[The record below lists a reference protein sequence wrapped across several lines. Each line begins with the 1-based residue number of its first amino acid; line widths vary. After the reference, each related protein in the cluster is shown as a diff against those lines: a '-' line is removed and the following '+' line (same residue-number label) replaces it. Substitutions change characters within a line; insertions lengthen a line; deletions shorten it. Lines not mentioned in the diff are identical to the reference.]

1 MKRATLYIST
11 VELRS
16 HPKMCY
22 QGHCSWPPAWAGPVD
37 PGASLPKGEVGVLIA
52 VEAASKYLS
61 APHCLLV
68 IRYNDE
74 EYFGALFFDDR
85 SFAHTICNLLRSH
98 LGSPM
103 AALGSLDI
111 P

>member
-1 MKRATLYIST
+1 MSDYIQFSP

-22 QGHCSWPPAWAGPVD
+22 QGHCSWPPVWSGPVG
-37 PGASLPKGEVGVLIA
+37 PTGSLPRGEVGSLTAI
-52 VEAASKYLS
+52 EAESKYLS

-85 SFAHTICNLLRSH
+85 SFAQTVCNMLRNH
-98 LGSPM
+98 LGASM
-103 AALGSLDI
+103 SALGSLDI